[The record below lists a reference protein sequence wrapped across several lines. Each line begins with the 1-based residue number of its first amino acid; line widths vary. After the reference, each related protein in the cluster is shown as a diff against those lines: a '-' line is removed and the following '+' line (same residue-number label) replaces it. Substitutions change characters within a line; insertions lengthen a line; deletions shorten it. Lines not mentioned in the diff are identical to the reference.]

1 MLSFN
6 FHKRCDREI
15 DRLERLLDYETRKN
29 EALTEQIAVLMDKPV
44 VPVGTRPAN
53 VFYMDDARLLEMQEN
68 GDAPT

>member
-1 MLSFN
+1 MMFN

-15 DRLERLLDYETRKN
+15 YRLERLLDYETRKN
-29 EALTEQIAVLMDKPV
+29 EALQEQVALLQSKPH
-44 VPVGTRPAN
+44 VPVATDRGAN

>member
-1 MLSFN
+1 MLGFK

-15 DRLERLLDYETRKN
+15 GRLERLLEYETRKN
-29 EALTEQIAVLMDKPV
+29 QALQEQIAVMQEKPFI
-44 VPVGTRPAN
+44 PVESRPAN